1 MLLANILMGT
11 VAWAMLVFTSDML
24 WLRVDFAWRNDFG
37 VASPRRVH
45 RPCQSMPF
53 TCGRKFMTS
62 SRVSNNKGFVC
73 GWSYWLS
80 RAISFGLEL
89 VALQKVMSTW
99 LSDEKYA
106 YMWIT
111 IFFIMIVLFNLLN
124 VRRYGE
130 IEFWLT
136 AIKLVTIVGI
146 IFLGLVLPMGASPNT
161 RQLGTSSDYTAIPCP
176 SNATQGQCLETPGFE
191 CTYCG

>member
-1 MLLANILMGT
+1 MISLLPLPGGFIVLANRCLSPA
-11 VAWAMLVFTSDML
+11 VVSL
-24 WLRVDFAWRNDFG
+24 WLHAIPD
-37 VASPRRVH
+37 
-45 RPCQSMPF
+45 
-53 TCGRKFMTS
+53 K
-62 SRVSNNKGFVC
+62 KGFVC

-191 CTYCG
+191 CTYCSWMF